1 MLRLF
6 RSATLLLALSLLFL
20 LDSYLN
26 LIWQ

>member
-1 MLRLF
+1 MLRLL
-6 RSATLLLALSLLFL
+6 RPATLLLALSLLFL